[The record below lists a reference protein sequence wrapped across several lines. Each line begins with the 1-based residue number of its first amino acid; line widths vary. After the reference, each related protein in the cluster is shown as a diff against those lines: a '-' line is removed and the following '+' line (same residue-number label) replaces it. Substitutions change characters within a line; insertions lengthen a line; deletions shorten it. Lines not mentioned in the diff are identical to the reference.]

1 DGNGINDTWAITNIE
16 YYPEAEIRIYDRF
29 HKQLVDYKGA
39 TMGAGWD
46 GLYRGHDCGSDDYW
60 YTITDEYF
68 GTLAGHITLKR

>member
-1 DGNGINDTWAITNIE
+1 AITNIE

-29 HKQLVDYKGA
+29 HKRLVDYKGA

-46 GLYRGHDCGSDDYW
+46 GLYRGHDCGSGDYW